1 MMHMIAGVGLML
13 AQLVPPTKA
22 VPATSTSKEMYDFW
36 CTSARMSSI
45 LCQHHDLIAK
55 MGAAKADEDK
65 KGISEKIKS
74 LLKAASPAPVPG
86 APRPPS
92 PFSKEYSQMKMSY
105 CSSNPAGAK
114 LMCSTAAS
122 QFKTAGASSTKPSSA
137 SSSVTLSNNE
147 VWNWYC
153 AKAKKTEEVE
163 KLCTNNKKR
172 SGILDQLRTGGSSA
186 EARKGL
192 LEQLKLA
199 PPPAYATTQALYTD
213 FCKVPE
219 NGEKP
224 TCMRVKASQ
233 ASNSMRNWYC
243 ATTAGSTG
251 DWCKR
256 QAVLSRMQKIPLI
269 SAPTTDADK
278 ALYEERKKLA
288 AEYTEFSRPPV
299 GGGPS
304 KASTI
309 AKEIVSAK
317 KLYCEQESTKTLSYC
332 KAPSAFPTGLPAT
345 HRRLTPSTFL
355 RTALPSLK
363 GLPPKSAGL
372 KVAHN

>member
-36 CTSARMSSI
+36 CTPARMSSI

-122 QFKTAGASSTKPSSA
+122 QFKAGASSTKPSSA

-256 QAVLSRMQKIPLI
+256 QAVLSRMQYP
-269 SAPTTDADK
+269 AHHRTHHGRGQGPVRGAQE
-278 ALYEERKKLA
+278 ARRGVYRVLA
-288 AEYTEFSRPPV
+288 AACGGRPLQGVDHRQGDRICQEALLRAGVHQDAELLQGALRIPHRPARHPPPPHPV
-299 GGGPS
+299 D
-304 KASTI
+304 
-309 AKEIVSAK
+309 
-317 KLYCEQESTKTLSYC
+317 
-332 KAPSAFPTGLPAT
+332 
-345 HRRLTPSTFL
+345 
-355 RTALPSLK
+355 LPSHRPALAQ
-363 GLPPKSAGL
+363 GPAS
-372 KVAHN
+372 

>member
-1 MMHMIAGVGLML
+1 
-13 AQLVPPTKA
+13 
-22 VPATSTSKEMYDFW
+22 MYGFW
-36 CTSARMSSI
+36 CTPARMSSI

-55 MGAAKADEDK
+55 MGAATADDEKKA
-65 KGISEKIKS
+65 ISEKIKS
-74 LLKAASPAPVPG
+74 LLKAASPTPAPG

-105 CSSNPAGAK
+105 CSSNPPGAK

-137 SSSVTLSNNE
+137 SSSVTLSTNE

-153 AKAKKTEEVE
+153 AKSKKTAEVE
-163 KLCTNNKKR
+163 QLCSNNKKR
-172 SGILDQLRTGGSSA
+172 TGILDQLRAGGQSA

-213 FCKVPE
+213 FCKVAE

-224 TCMRVKASQ
+224 TCMRIKASQ
-233 ASNSMRNWYC
+233 ASNNMRNWYC
-243 ATTAGSTG
+243 ATTSGSTG

-256 QAVLSRMQKIPLI
+256 QAVLSRMQKIPMI
-269 SAPTTDADK
+269 TAPTTDADK
-278 ALYEERKKLA
+278 ALFEERKALA
-288 AEYTEFSRPPV
+288 AEYTEYSRPPV
-299 GGGPS
+299 GGGTS
-304 KASTI
+304 KASAI

-317 KLYCEQESTKTLSYC
+317 KLYCEQESTKALGYC
-332 KAPSAFPTGLPAT
+332 KSPSTMGLSTGLPAT
-345 HRRLTPSTFL
+345 HRRLTPSTGL
-355 RTALPSLK
+355 RTALPSLQ